1 MSKVEGQWYV
11 IQTYTGY
18 EDKVSSE
25 IMTRASNMGLD
36 SFIEDVKV
44 LREDVE
50 EITKDGR
57 KRIVNKKIYL
67 GYIFVKMVLTDDTWR
82 IFSGIRGCSGFAL
95 NSSKPTPL
103 PPSEVKRLFGGKS
116 SKQRV
121 VVPYKVGDNVQIIDG
136 PLGGYVGCVDVINLD
151 KKVLTVRILMFGRET
166 NVELNLDEVELI
178 IK

>member
-1 MSKVEGQWYV
+1 MSHVEGQWYV
-11 IQTYTGY
+11 IQTYSGY
-18 EDKVSSE
+18 EDKVASE
-25 IMTRASNMGLD
+25 ILTRAKNMELD
-36 SFIEDVKV
+36 NFIEDVKV

-57 KRIVNKKIYL
+57 KRIVSKKIYL

-82 IFSGIRGCSGFAL
+82 VFSGIRGCSGFAG

-103 PPSEVKRLFGGKS
+103 PHDEVKRLFGS
-116 SKQRV
+116 ENNKQRV
-121 VVPYKVGDNVQIIDG
+121 IVPYKVGDNVQIIDG